1 MELLQQGEVAE
12 AQGILDAVGI
22 TCPRGEIWGGL
33 FDERGEL
40 LSVPDWVVIEP
51 SGLVEE
57 EEEEEGEKSGDDE
70 LAGED
75 VEKLG
80 LTKGKGK
87 AVVSSLDT
95 ESMGPVVR
103 VRCRLSS
110 SGKDYIVRIGKE
122 ERVGVLAGRLREYAS
137 VSFLLVFFCFAHL
150 QLSVALLPFRDTGF
164 YSIYFQTDVCQ
175 LPPTQKIRLIYLG
188 RVLNEHHKLSHAGWR
203 EGTIVNAF
211 VFDVPQLQQQ
221 PI

>member
-1 MELLQQGEVAE
+1 MAVELLQQGEVQE

-40 LSVPDWVVIEP
+40 LSVPDWVVLEP
-51 SGLVEE
+51 EGLVEAE
-57 EEEEEGEKSGDDE
+57 DEDEEKSGSEDVGEGD
-70 LAGED
+70 GED
-75 VEKLG
+75 VEKLT
-80 LTKGKGK
+80 LTGESAKGKGK
-87 AVVSSLDT
+87 AVVSAVET
-95 ESMGPVVR
+95 GVETGPLVK

-110 SGKDYIVRIGKE
+110 SGKDYIVKIGKE
-122 ERVGVLAGRLREYAS
+122 EKVGVVAARLRDYAS
-137 VSFLLVFFCFAHL
+137 
-150 QLSVALLPFRDTGF
+150 
-164 YSIYFQTDVCQ
+164 

-188 RVLNEHHKLSHAGWR
+188 RVLHEHHKLSQAGWR
-203 EGTIVNAF
+203 EGTIINAF

>member
-137 VSFLLVFFCFAHL
+137 
-150 QLSVALLPFRDTGF
+150 
-164 YSIYFQTDVCQ
+164 